1 MLLRKEKEKSLLE
14 RVLAREEVDLNR
26 FSMNEIKKVID
37 DLVEL
42 QVNRVRRDEILKL
55 QEVIDKASAK
65 IREILN
71 SEK

>member
-14 RVLAREEVDLNR
+14 RVLAKEEVDLNR